1 MNQDIENKNQQDK
14 IIDTLEGNGPINSS
28 IPSFNANFS
37 DSVRGRLRTRRK
49 KLDIHEP
56 ILETNL
62 NGNKKIKGLPAVSIK
77 QTEFDTDHKLNPISK
92 SRSMSKSPK

>member
-14 IIDTLEGNGPINSS
+14 ITDTLEGNGPSYL
-28 IPSFNANFS
+28 PTFNANFS
-37 DSVRGRLRTRRK
+37 DSVRGRLRTRRQ
-49 KLDIHEP
+49 KLDVHAP

-77 QTEFDTDHKLNPISK
+77 QTEFETDHNLNLISK